1 MLFTAGTVLLCYSS
15 LHTTVKVSVASLCPL
30 LQGLL
35 LSAYLKMLLAD
46 PNDAQLRQQISA
58 VYERYSH
65 FMDADLQQRAVE
77 YQGLMKLPDVAS
89 RNVTAMPKWE
99 KRKSLLL
106 RRMAEKEV
114 GLVDHVLQR
123 WHASQGDQV
132 SVLLFETVQC
142 DWMPK
147 RWVLSAMHCRAGRHL
162 KGVKQVLTM
171 LSETV

>member
-1 MLFTAGTVLLCYSS
+1 MLAW
-15 LHTTVKVSVASLCPL
+15 
-30 LQGLL
+30 QGLL

-46 PNDAQLRQQISA
+46 PNDAQLRQQVGT

-77 YQGLMKLPDVAS
+77 YQGLLKHPDVAS

-114 GLVDHVLQR
+114 SAAR
-123 WHASQGDQV
+123 EACSV
-132 SVLLFETVQC
+132 SRSYTAAGACLLF
-142 DWMPK
+142 
-147 RWVLSAMHCRAGRHL
+147 RAGL
-162 KGVKQVLTM
+162 Q
-171 LSETV
+171 